1 MLLPTVFR
9 LLVVAWLVYIAV
21 YDWRTWTVPA
31 RLTWPV
37 LLAACA
43 GLAWRG
49 AWAPLALFGIYF
61 LWDTT
66 VGDLKRLVTPHTP
79 VTAQD
84 EKRWLLP
91 TGFVC
96 VLTVGLLLVAQQ
108 QGSPA
113 AFFTLSLA
121 LVHLLW
127 RLGRLPGG
135 DTGLLL
141 ALLGLFPSLSFLV
154 LAAIVVT
161 LVVLP
166 QLLWRYR
173 ADWGP
178 LWRTLVTQGP
188 WLAWQLGQQTY
199 QAKAKPAPVAYL
211 FALAGMG
218 ALWLL

>member
-1 MLLPTVFR
+1 MA
-9 LLVVAWLVYIAV
+9 AWLVYIAV

-37 LLAACA
+37 LLAAC
-43 GLAWRG
+43 GGQAWRG
-49 AWAPLALFGIYF
+49 AWAPLTLFSSYF
-61 LWDTT
+61 IWDTT
-66 VGDLKRLVTPHTP
+66 VGDLKRLLTPRAP

-84 EKRWLLP
+84 EMRWLLP
-91 TGFVC
+91 HAFVL

-108 QGSPA
+108 QGPTA

-141 ALLGLFPSLSFLV
+141 ALLGLFPSLRFLV
-154 LAAIVVT
+154 LAAVIVT
-161 LVVLP
+161 LTVLP
-166 QLLWRYR
+166 QFLWRYR

-188 WLAWQLGQQTY
+188 WPAWQLCKLAY
-199 QAKAKPAPVAYL
+199 QAKAQPAPVAYL